1 MKRSWTIREEANAIT
16 CCAFRNGFLEDLHA
30 GKHSKLL
37 EKPGLS
43 RITDA
48 EMKKLMIESS
58 NAMATLLQMK
68 ETDPDRYWHLVERF
82 NQTYCK
88 KWEKAPVDR
97 DLPRRSPLGVHPG
110 NTEAHVEPAGG
121 KT

>member
-1 MKRSWTIREEANAIT
+1 MKRTWTVREEANAIT

-30 GKHSKLL
+30 GGYSELL

-58 NAMATLLQMK
+58 NVMATLLQMK
-68 ETDPDRYWHLVERF
+68 ETEPDRYWKLIGNF
-82 NQTYCK
+82 NQTYCGH
-88 KWEKAPVDR
+88 WEKGPVAR
-97 DLPRRSPLGVHPG
+97 DLPRKLPP
-110 NTEAHVEPAGG
+110 EA
-121 KT
+121 

>member
-30 GKHSKLL
+30 GKPSKLL
-37 EKPGLS
+37 EQPGLS

-58 NAMATLLQMK
+58 NAMATMLQMK

-82 NQTYCK
+82 NETYCK
-88 KWEKAPVDR
+88 NWEKGPVAR
-97 DLPRRSPLGVHPG
+97 DLPRRSPFG
-110 NTEAHVEPAGG
+110 TAGENISEG
-121 KT
+121 IPSTPSKN

>member
-1 MKRSWTIREEANAIT
+1 MKRKLTVREEANAIT

-30 GKHSKLL
+30 GAYSELL

-58 NAMATLLQMK
+58 NVMATLLQMK
-68 ETDPDRYWHLVERF
+68 ETDPDRYWKLVESF
-82 NQTYCK
+82 NQTYCGR
-88 KWEKAPVDR
+88 WEKGPVAGE
-97 DLPRRSPLGVHPG
+97 LPRKLPPK
-110 NTEAHVEPAGG
+110 A
-121 KT
+121 